1 MIFVL
6 KIRFSGVKMAAIFFH
21 SDSCTQSAPQSQPSV
36 AQAMVPDFFQLG
48 ITKPTKR
55 RETSEPKCYH
65 VKHFRETSY
74 LNSLVRFSI
83 FPLLPY

>member
-6 KIRFSGVKMAAIFFH
+6 KIHFSGVKMAAIFFH

-36 AQAMVPDFFQLG
+36 AQAMFPDFFKLG

-55 RETSEPKCYH
+55 RETNH